1 MTALDPKPYRYILI
15 AAATLAAILVALI
28 ILLSIQLWLIN
39 QREKA
44 VNKAQINQLIQT
56 RRNAEYKVQQAVDSV
71 SIIHI
76 ALEANEAKLT
86 ESISRYNRLKTN
98 EPNLILLRGDTSA
111 ILGELQRIRA
121 EVGQD

>member
-15 AAATLAAILVALI
+15 AAVTLAAILIALI
-28 ILLSIQLWLIN
+28 IFLSVQLWVSN

-44 VNKAQINQLIQT
+44 VNKAQINQLLQT
-56 RRNAEYKVQQAVDSV
+56 RRDAEYKVQQAVDSV

-76 ALEANEAKLT
+76 ELQSNQAKLS

-111 ILGELQRIRA
+111 ILGELRNISA

>member
-1 MTALDPKPYRYILI
+1 MTAIDPKPYRYILI
-15 AAATLAAILVALI
+15 AAVTLAAILIALI
-28 ILLSIQLWLIN
+28 IFLSVQLWMSN

-44 VNKAQINQLIQT
+44 INKAQINQLLQT
-56 RRNAEYKVQQAVDSV
+56 RQDAEYKVQQAVDSV

-76 ALEANEAKLT
+76 ALKDNEAKLS
-86 ESISRYNRLKTN
+86 ESINRYNQLKKH

-111 ILGELQRIRA
+111 ILEQLGRIRS